1 MTFDPFKVESGLLDN
16 VDVTVLDAL
25 FTRRPDS
32 FDNGQTLELHLTLA
46 VEGDEGGEQVQYF
59 RCGDGWDTLDDGVT
73 AVREDG
79 KERGFHENT
88 KVGEL
93 FHSLVKVMAED
104 KECDKEL
111 RERVSTVAPTGAR
124 DTRLWKGLKLHLDR
138 EDRKGGGEVGDY
150 QVLVVSGFNGVEGT
164 TKAGAKAAPAKAAGA
179 AKKAPAKAAAKAA
192 EVPSIDTAILATL
205 DTIADE
211 SEDHDG
217 FMERAF
223 AEIPEATSDETIK
236 AAVMDDAE
244 TGDGV
249 WARAMARYEA
259 GGGGE

>member
-93 FHSLVKVMAED
+93 FHSLVKVMTED
-104 KECDKEL
+104 AACDKEL
-111 RERVSTVAPTGAR
+111 RERVGSVAPTGAR
-124 DTRLWKGLKLHLDR
+124 DTRLWKGLKLHLER
-138 EDRKGGGEVGDY
+138 ADRKGGGEVGDY
-150 QVLVVSGFNGVEGT
+150 QVLLVTGFNGTEGT
-164 TKAGAKAAPAKAAGA
+164 TKAGAKAAPAKAA
-179 AKKAPAKAAAKAA
+179 AKKAPAKAKAAAAA
-192 EVPSIDTAILATL
+192 EVSAIDTGILAQL

-211 SEDHDG
+211 SVEHDD

-223 AEIPEATSDETIK
+223 AEIPEAASDETIK
-236 AAVMDDAE
+236 AAVMDEAE
-244 TGDGV
+244 DGDGV

-259 GGGGE
+259 GSGGE